1 MSKRNKEIV
10 DVDTSEDGTGENT
23 AIEGEKESTKYAY
36 TIVDGRIVDPVP
48 PLQKTHKLGSMEVED
63 VSLQS
68 NRTLSELVEFYGE
81 ESVLR
86 GFLAS
91 RRIALRKYLVT
102 AITKGSD
109 VDLAIH
115 SSDALK
121 STRQPAGIKLGR
133 VEFMTALADGLNISV
148 NEFTPEQLAII
159 DAKFSK

>member
-1 MSKRNKEIV
+1 MSKRKDETT
-10 DVDTSEDGTGENT
+10 DMDTSEDVIGEST
-23 AIEGEKESTKYAY
+23 APEGEKESTKYAY
-36 TIVDGRIVDPVP
+36 TIVDGRIVDPIP

-63 VSLQS
+63 VSLKD

-91 RRIALRKYLVT
+91 RRITLRKYLVT

-109 VDLAIH
+109 VDKSVH

-121 STRQPAGIKLGR
+121 STRQPAGVKLGR

-148 NEFTPEQLAII
+148 NEFTPEQLATI